1 MTMTT
6 DDYLQQAKACFFPNY
21 AQKPLVLTHG
31 RGCRVFALDGREF
44 IDLGTGISVT
54 SLGHQHPALQAA
66 LLAQSARLWH
76 VSNIYYNAP
85 AIELAAE
92 LVQGCCSERVFFC
105 NSGAEANEAAI
116 KLARKYASRH
126 LAPAQR
132 DIVSFE
138 GSFHGRTLATVTATA
153 QPKYHEGFEPLPGGF
168 RYCAFND
175 IDAIDA
181 VLAAGTTCAVIVE
194 PIQGEGGV
202 LPAAP
207 GFLAQLRA
215 CCDRHQ
221 VLLISDE
228 IQCGMGRT
236 GHFWA
241 HAWAGI
247 EPDIVTTAKALGGG
261 LPIGAVLA
269 KDRVAQVL
277 QPGTHGTT
285 FGGNPVACA
294 VALAAVREIRRPELL
309 ANVRRQGEQLRQ
321 FLVDVGAQFEL
332 FAQVRGAGLM
342 WGAVLQGP
350 FANQAPR
357 FLDAC
362 LAEGVLI
369 LQAGPNVL
377 RFLPPLNIDDADLD
391 EALARVHRGLAHAAD
406 AIRRG

>member
-1 MTMTT
+1 MTT
-6 DDYLQQAKACFFPNY
+6 AFQTPDDYIQQAKRSFFPNY

-31 RGCRVFALDGREF
+31 RGSRVWDMSGREF
-44 IDLGTGISVT
+44 IDFGTGISVT
-54 SLGHQHPALQAA
+54 SLGHQDPDLMAA
-66 LLAQSARLWH
+66 LVAQSQRLWH
-76 VSNIYYNAP
+76 VSNIYYSQP
-85 AIELAAE
+85 AIELAHA
-92 LVQGCCSERVFFC
+92 LVESCCGQRVFFC

-116 KLARKYASRH
+116 KLARKYASLH
-126 LAPAQR
+126 LDPLQR
-132 DIVSFE
+132 DIISFE

-153 QPKYHEGFEPLPGGF
+153 QPKYHEGFDPLPGGF
-168 RYCAFND
+168 HYCPYND
-175 IDAIDA
+175 IDALRPR
-181 VLAAGTTCAVIVE
+181 LAEGTTCAVIVE

-202 LPAAP
+202 LPAQP
-207 GFLAQLRA
+207 GYLAALRQL
-215 CCDRHQ
+215 CTEFN

-261 LPIGAVLA
+261 LPIGALLA
-269 KDRVAQVL
+269 KESIAAVL

-294 VALAAVREIRRPELL
+294 VALAAVRKINHPELL
-309 ANVRRQGEQLRQ
+309 ANVRQQGEKLRQ
-321 FLVDVGAQFEL
+321 FLVEIGERLGL
-332 FAQVRGAGLM
+332 FAEVRGQGLM
-342 WGAVLQGP
+342 LGGVLQAP

-362 LAEGVLI
+362 LEEGVLI

-377 RFLPPLNIDDADLD
+377 RFLPPLNLNDTDLDDALQ
-391 EALARVHRGLAHAAD
+391 RITRGFERAV
-406 AIRRG
+406 RS